1 MELNVLKRKRYLNRT
16 VFSLGLVVMALW
28 PSSHATAQESWTP
41 EQQQVLAAMG
51 RLSAATAPDG
61 GGASEYG
68 AVLAADFT
76 RWTVGSSDISDKTSW
91 VQGIQEWFE
100 DGWRVSDRQ
109 TQHVEIVVRNDLAFT
124 RRIVEETYLGPDGE
138 RSVSGAAL
146 AEVWVRGDHGWLL
159 LRVDVHPMEG
169 G

>member
-1 MELNVLKRKRYLNRT
+1 
-16 VFSLGLVVMALW
+16 
-28 PSSHATAQESWTP
+28 
-41 EQQQVLAAMG
+41 MG

-61 GGASEYG
+61 AGASEYG

-109 TQHVEIVVRNDLAFT
+109 TQHVEIVVRDDLAFT

-159 LRVDVHPMEG
+159 LRVDVHPLDST
-169 G
+169 